1 MIETNYDILQK
12 LTNSNFALNKRLNEL
27 CENPDLVDAYIEYT
41 LSENKFAWRASWV
54 ISHFACKHPEKVQKF
69 ADILINN
76 LNNISKDGHI
86 RETLKTIYKLK
97 LNENQISTVFD
108 FCMRILEDNK
118 RQASVR
124 MIAFNFVLRVAE
136 IYPELQNEISIIVE
150 NIKDYLSPGIRNS
163 FIKRLNKLKNN

>member
-12 LTNSNFALNKRLNEL
+12 ITNIDFALNKRLNEL
-27 CENPDLVDAYIEYT
+27 CENPDLVDAYIEYA

-54 ISHFACKHPEKVQKF
+54 ISHFASKHPEKVQRF
-69 ADILINN
+69 ANTLVHN

-86 RETLKTIYKLK
+86 RETLKTICNLK
-97 LNENQISTVFD
+97 LDENQTSIMFD
-108 FCMRILEDNK
+108 FCINILEDNK
-118 RQASVR
+118 KQASVR
-124 MIAFNFVLRVAE
+124 MIAFHFVLQVAE
-136 IYPELQNEISIIVE
+136 EYPEIQNEISIIVE